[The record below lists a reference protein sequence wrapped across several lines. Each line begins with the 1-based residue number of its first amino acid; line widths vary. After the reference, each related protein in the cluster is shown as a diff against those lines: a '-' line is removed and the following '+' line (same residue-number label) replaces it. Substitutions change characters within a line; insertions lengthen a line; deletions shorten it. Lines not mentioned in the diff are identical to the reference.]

1 MEEILHHTIGIN
13 PWKKKHLRP
22 VLFTNY
28 IQAVSMGLWMVYGW
42 FMAQNVAY
50 QFANLVGSSYL
61 QLQPPTNDSVEP
73 KGRAAS
79 EVAASMSASKVSIW
93 SAASLMEVPSEKT
106 GGCWKTPPKGWHA
119 SICKWIFCY
128 PFVWLTIP
136 KLGWKSN
143 VGWWVSRPWEAGPPT
158 TVAGDHSRL
167 HLFLEY
173 FGIDTLKKKAST
185 SRSNLG

>member
-28 IQAVSMGLWMVYGW
+28 IITGFFYGFMDGLWMVYGW

-61 QLQPPTNDSVEP
+61 QLQLSPTNDSVEP

-79 EVAASMSASKVSIW
+79 EVAASMSASKVSI
-93 SAASLMEVPSEKT
+93 
-106 GGCWKTPPKGWHA
+106 
-119 SICKWIFCY
+119 
-128 PFVWLTIP
+128 
-136 KLGWKSN
+136 
-143 VGWWVSRPWEAGPPT
+143 
-158 TVAGDHSRL
+158 
-167 HLFLEY
+167 
-173 FGIDTLKKKAST
+173 
-185 SRSNLG
+185 